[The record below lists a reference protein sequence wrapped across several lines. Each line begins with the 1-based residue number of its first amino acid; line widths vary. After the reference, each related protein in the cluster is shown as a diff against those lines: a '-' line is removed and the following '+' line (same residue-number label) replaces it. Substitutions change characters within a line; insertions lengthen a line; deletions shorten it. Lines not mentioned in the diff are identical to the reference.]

1 MPNNA
6 ALYLRGACLNG
17 VAARTQISVG
27 PRAFINCM
35 AVRAFQLSIG
45 AKQFLGYL
53 LEALVQF
60 APKDFLYRPFWAWNS
75 GCADAAEGAHL
86 VESHDLDLSITLGQ
100 IGRASCR
107 ERVYRSVL

>member
-35 AVRAFQLSIG
+35 AVRAFQLSVG
-45 AKQFLGYL
+45 AKQFLGDL

-60 APKDFLYRPFWAWNS
+60 APKDFLDRPFRARYT
-75 GCADAAEGAHL
+75 GRADAAESAHL
-86 VESHDLDLSITLGQ
+86 VQAHDLDLSVTLGQ
-100 IGRASCR
+100 LLAHDWILR
-107 ERVYRSVL
+107 RSVPVF